1 MLAQVKPTLLSKLPI
16 RTIDFS
22 NPEDKSQHDKLVSLV
37 ERMLDLQKQLAAAK
51 LPQKKTVL
59 NRQIEVTDR
68 QIDEMVYEL
77 YGLTE
82 EEIEIVDSGI

>member
-1 MLAQVKPTLLSKLPI
+1 
-16 RTIDFS
+16 
-22 NPEDKSQHDKLVSLV
+22 
-37 ERMLDLQKQLAAAK
+37 MLDLQKQLAAAK